1 MYSDIQ
7 YTIPS
12 HAECIPYGF
21 LRNLYQSD
29 KKLKVNSLEI
39 SLFKGIC
46 QQALR
51 SEIFLFLIRAKIS
64 SMMGNL

>member
-7 YTIPS
+7 YTISS

-46 QQALR
+46 Q
-51 SEIFLFLIRAKIS
+51 
-64 SMMGNL
+64 

>member
-7 YTIPS
+7 YTIS
-12 HAECIPYGF
+12 LHAECIPYGF
-21 LRNLYQSD
+21 LRNLYQLD

-46 QQALR
+46 Q
-51 SEIFLFLIRAKIS
+51 
-64 SMMGNL
+64 